1 MSFADIA
8 EDEAEE
14 DAAARASAG
23 PASSGEPA
31 PEAALLSRIPTSNVA
46 ETDRS
51 AQSLGSTVD
60 QSAEERPGTEHQR
73 IDDAPLAHG
82 LDASLQDG
90 AATGAAAG
98 PAAEA
103 AVALAAEPAA
113 EPRTEGI
120 SGTVQM

>member
-1 MSFADIA
+1 MSFADID
-8 EDEAEE
+8 EDEAKE
-14 DAAARASAG
+14 DAAARASAST
-23 PASSGEPA
+23 ASSGEPA

-60 QSAEERPGTEHQR
+60 QSAEEGPGGEYQR
-73 IDDAPLAHG
+73 VNDAQLAAG
-82 LDASLQDG
+82 LNASLQDG
-90 AATGAAAG
+90 AATRATAG

-103 AVALAAEPAA
+103 AVALAAEPAV
-113 EPRTEGI
+113 EPRAEGS